1 MGKYSQVKTFPRG
14 QIASDIILVRFLE
27 KKYLLD
33 RLTAPEPSE
42 KTGPGTYHN
51 NTTPSRPRLSS
62 SLSHDSATARR
73 ASDSSPT
80 SQPQPPA
87 YTLPHHDGFPN
98 YDRPSQRRSIGQES
112 SVIST
117 STTPTPSNRL
127 STDRASTAIT
137 TSPTGQS
144 SRFSGVGSSGS
155 RSQRHSIAQAS
166 NAIPTSLSSRRR
178 NNSLLSRFEGDQS
191 HRPLEIIK
199 RDTRLANRAPHL
211 RKKHHVGPD
220 TIDSLDTVGGAYHH
234 EGPFDATLL
243 ARNFAVDSSPVA
255 AVRESNI
262 EALKATPR
270 EMIHDSLRAHRPLD
284 GVALVPPGMP
294 DRYGQVYDYEEK
306 NLITEGDY
314 KRWPG
319 IVRFTSSFG
328 CFHYPWDCNFYWLL
342 AHFN

>member
-1 MGKYSQVKTFPRG
+1 MGKVLSRPFPQG

-33 RLTAPEPSE
+33 PLTAPEPSQ
-42 KTGPGTYHN
+42 KTGRATYHN
-51 NTTPSRPRLSS
+51 TTPPRPRLSS

-73 ASDSSPT
+73 ASDSSRT
-80 SQPQPPA
+80 SQPPPA

-127 STDRASTAIT
+127 STDRASTAIP

-144 SRFSGVGSSGS
+144 SRFSEVGSSGS

-166 NAIPTSLSSRRR
+166 STIPTSLSSRRR
-178 NNSLLSRFEGDQS
+178 KNSLLSRFEGDQS

-211 RKKHHVGPD
+211 RKEHHVGPD

-243 ARNFAVDSSPVA
+243 ARNFAVNSSPVA

-270 EMIHDSLRAHRPLD
+270 EMIHDSLRSHRPLD

-306 NLITEGDY
+306 NLIIEGDY

-319 IVRFTSSFG
+319 IVRFTSGFC
-328 CFHYPWDCNFYWLL
+328 CFHFPWDRNFYWLL

>member
-1 MGKYSQVKTFPRG
+1 MANMDSSGDKLWVSTLKSRPFLQC
-14 QIASDIILVRFLE
+14 QMASNIILVPFLE
-27 KKYLLD
+27 TKYLLD
-33 RLTAPEPSE
+33 PLTAPEPSQK

-51 NTTPSRPRLSS
+51 TTPTRPRFSS

-73 ASDSSPT
+73 VSDSNRT
-80 SQPQPPA
+80 SQPPPPA

-112 SVIST
+112 PVIST
-117 STTPTPSNRL
+117 STAPTPSNRF
-127 STDRASTAIT
+127 STDRASTAIP

-144 SRFSGVGSSGS
+144 SRFSDIGSSGS
-155 RSQRHSIAQAS
+155 PSQRHSIAQAS
-166 NAIPTSLSSRRR
+166 SAIPTSPSSRHR
-178 NNSLLSRFEGDQS
+178 NSSLLSRFEGDQS

-199 RDTRLANRAPHL
+199 RDARLAHRAPHL

-243 ARNFAVDSSPVA
+243 ARNTAVDSSPVA

-270 EMIHDSLRAHRPLD
+270 EIIHDSLRAHRPLD
-284 GVALVPPGMP
+284 GVALVPPGVP
-294 DRYGQVYDYEEK
+294 DRNGQVYDYEEK
-306 NLITEGDY
+306 NLIIEGDY

-319 IVRFTSSFG
+319 IVSFTFG
-328 CFHYPWDCNFYWLL
+328 FFCYHYP
-342 AHFN
+342 

>member
-1 MGKYSQVKTFPRG
+1 MARMESSGDKFWVSSLKSRLLQG
-14 QIASDIILVRFLE
+14 QIASDIILVPFLE
-27 KKYLLD
+27 NNYLLD
-33 RLTAPEPSE
+33 PPTAPEPSQ
-42 KTGPGTYHN
+42 KTGPGSYH

-73 ASDSSPT
+73 SSGSNRT
-80 SQPQPPA
+80 SQPPPA
-87 YTLPHHDGFPN
+87 YTLPPHDGFPN
-98 YDRPSQRRSIGQES
+98 YDSPSQRQCIGQS

-117 STTPTPSNRL
+117 STAPTPSNRL
-127 STDRASTAIT
+127 STDRASTAIP

-144 SRFSGVGSSGS
+144 SRFSDAGSSGS
-155 RSQRHSIAQAS
+155 RSQRHSVAQAS
-166 NAIPTSLSSRRR
+166 SAIPTSIPSRRR

-284 GVALVPPGMP
+284 GVALVPPGVP
-294 DRYGQVYDYEEK
+294 DRNGQVYDYEEK
-306 NLITEGDY
+306 NLIIEGDY

-319 IVRFTSSFG
+319 IVRFYRVFLISLSLT
-328 CFHYPWDCNFYWLL
+328 L
-342 AHFN
+342 